1 MRSFFLLALF
11 TAFFLQAN
19 SMSHFEMVADTT
31 DTGLFGNAQVSAK
44 MIAAKHEFNENN
56 MRGALTIYREVL
68 EMEPGNESALYWTAR
83 CHYEL
88 KKYRLAQEYLDQ
100 ALEVNPE
107 IGKNNEFFQGKIYQ
121 RLALLDEAIA
131 SYEAFLKENEGK
143 RSLDVEDAE
152 RYISECKFAKDMMA
166 KPAEVS
172 ISNLGRE
179 VNSRYDDYSPSITAD
194 GKLLVFTSRRASTV
208 GAEIDEGS
216 DYKFF
221 EDIFYSEWNAETK
234 SWGDASGLEGEV
246 NTPTYDAVLS
256 ISPDGKQIFV
266 YKNNLNSAGDIFM
279 STLNSSDN
287 SWRAPEKMPRPI
299 NTSYFESSISITQDG
314 QKVYFISE
322 RGGFGQGD
330 IYVSEKKG
338 SSWSKPEN
346 LGEIINTPFDE
357 KFVFIHPNGKTLYFA
372 SDGHQC
378 LGSYDIFKTEFVN
391 GQWSIPINLGYPI
404 NTVNEESTFS
414 LTSDN
419 KTMLIAAEYGDTF
432 GERDIYQIDVSKYP
446 LISSGYESSGYGTL
460 ILNLEDADGKV
471 QKGERYEIRLK
482 GSQRVIT
489 SGESDKLGL
498 IRVNLPGD
506 QVYIVNV
513 KHKGGDE
520 QKEIAIQLS
529 DSKATVV
536 KETFILK

>member
-11 TAFFLQAN
+11 SGFFLQAS
-19 SMSHFEMVADTT
+19 SMSHFEMAADTT

-100 ALEVNPE
+100 ALGVNPD

-121 RLALLDEAIA
+121 RLAQLDEAIA
-131 SYEAFLKENEGK
+131 SFEAFLKENEGK

-152 RYISECKFAKDMMA
+152 RYISECKFAKEMMG

-279 STLNSSDN
+279 STLNSNDN

-338 SSWSKPEN
+338 NSWSKPEN

-460 ILNLEDADGKV
+460 ILSLEDDEGKV

-498 IRVNLPGD
+498 VRVNLPGN
-506 QVYIVNV
+506 QVYIVSV
-513 KHKGGDE
+513 RHKGGDE
-520 QKEIAIQLS
+520 QKEIAIQLN
-529 DSKATVV
+529 DSKATVI